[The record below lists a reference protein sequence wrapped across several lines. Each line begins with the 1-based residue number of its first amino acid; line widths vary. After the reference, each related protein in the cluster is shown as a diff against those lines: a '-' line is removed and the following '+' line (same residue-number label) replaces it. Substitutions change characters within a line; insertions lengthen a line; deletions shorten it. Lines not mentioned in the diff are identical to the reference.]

1 MKNTIFKKE
10 YIGLFTEY
18 GHGVDTIQHI
28 LHSIGYTYQN
38 IDRKKTRE
46 HGLSVIEDLLK
57 NDIIH
62 VTFWGKHHDILNHL
76 ELNKRQTMLYL
87 NHVWNEGAT
96 YMNFEEII
104 NFYFQKWYLNALTN
118 EGINVNTDWDWF
130 GDKFIPNLPNWIDK
144 KRPKK

>member
-1 MKNTIFKKE
+1 
-10 YIGLFTEY
+10 
-18 GHGVDTIQHI
+18 
-28 LHSIGYTYQN
+28 
-38 IDRKKTRE
+38 
-46 HGLSVIEDLLK
+46 
-57 NDIIH
+57 
-62 VTFWGKHHDILNHL
+62 
-76 ELNKRQTMLYL
+76 MLYL